1 MRLTNLSFRFSLTF
15 YRLPPIPVSLLLLA
29 TVLSAT
35 LIGSASAQEK
45 TFRVTFLAKL
55 TEEGETVERGLEWRI
70 FGPRIGPDGKL
81 PMLAD
86 ATGGTRSFNMT
97 PGQYLVH
104 AAYGHASA
112 IRKLVIG
119 PESDR
124 EVFILNAGG
133 LALTAVAGEDTP
145 IDSNL
150 LRFDIY
156 GQEPDSRGERKLIA
170 RRVLPGQIIP
180 FQEGIYH
187 VVSEYGS
194 LNAEIRADVRVTA
207 GKLTRAELKHRAARV
222 TLRLVRQRG
231 GDALAN
237 TQWSVLNESGDL
249 ITESTSA
256 FPRMVLSEGNYTA
269 IAKNGDSIFSHD
281 FAVRAGLNS
290 DVEVLVA
297 G

>member
-1 MRLTNLSFRFSLTF
+1 M
-15 YRLPPIPVSLLLLA
+15 SLLLLA

-35 LIGSASAQEK
+35 CIGSVSAQEK

-70 FGPRIGPDGKL
+70 FGSRIGADGKL

-150 LRFDIY
+150 LRFNIY
-156 GQEPDSRGERKLIA
+156 EQEPDSRGERKLIA

-207 GKLTRAELKHRAARV
+207 GKLTRAELKHRAAQV